1 LIFRCPVR
9 FYSSALQRT
18 PPKAQ
23 TDMSEIEKIT
33 YEEAHEN
40 GFLERLLLDRRFT
53 LTNTVYFACAVIAI
67 GLAVFQLY
75 VAAFGTPEG
84 RSFRTIH
91 LSTMLVLA
99 ICMFPL
105 FRRSVWEPV
114 SQGKPGD
121 TMRWFGFLVD
131 LILIGYVIFVQI
143 WTIYDITAFHMR
155 YGEKELPDLI
165 VGGLFI
171 LLVLEVTRRAVGWAM
186 VTITA
191 FFIGHALYA
200 NYFPGF
206 FYGPPVGFEKFIDT
220 LFMSSDGI
228 FGIPLHVCATYIIL
242 FIIFGALLIR
252 TGAGRFF
259 IDLAVSLT
267 GHRVG
272 GPAKAAVVASGF
284 MGTVSGSAVANVV
297 TTGAFTIPLMR
308 KIGYRP
314 KFAAA
319 VEACA
324 SSGGQITPP
333 IMGAAAFI
341 MAEFLETSYINIIV
355 AAIIPAFLYFATVYF
370 MVHLEAEK
378 NGIGQIDRKL
388 LPQTGEV
395 LRRGWHLLIALV
407 VLVTFLLLGNT
418 PMKSAFWGIISLFGL
433 SFIRPE
439 TRMSPV
445 DTLAAFEAGVR
456 ATVPVTIAC
465 ACAGL
470 IIGSVFVSGLGLKF
484 TQEVIEISNGNL
496 LILLSLTGI
505 SAIVLGMGLTTTA
518 VYITV
523 AALVVPALVKAGIE
537 PIAAHMFAFYF
548 GVVSSITPPV
558 ALAAFAAAAIAQ
570 TGPMATAVEAT
581 RVGVAKYLMPLAFA
595 YNPSLLLVGPTWLS
609 VVSTLMALTGLY
621 VLSTGLEGWYRG
633 RLNAAQRFAAI
644 VAAILTLLPPMDTI
658 GGLPG
663 FVWWAIGLVLSAM
676 VIGPRFLAGTRG
688 IPIVEGAPITTPT
701 TIQSVGAAE
710 GDGR

>member
-1 LIFRCPVR
+1 M
-9 FYSSALQRT
+9 SSDNA
-18 PPKAQ
+18 
-23 TDMSEIEKIT
+23 KIL
-33 YEEAHEN
+33 YEETHEN
-40 GFLERLLLDRRFT
+40 GFLERLLLNPRLT
-53 LTNTVYFACAVIAI
+53 LANVVFFVCAVVAI
-67 GLAVFQLY
+67 GLAIFHLY

-84 RSFRTIH
+84 RSFRTVH
-91 LSTMLVLA
+91 LSAMLVLA

-105 FRRSVWEPV
+105 FRSSLWAPV

-121 TMRWFGFLVD
+121 ALRWTGFVIDLV
-131 LILIGYVIFVQI
+131 LIGYVIFALI
-143 WTIYDITAFHMR
+143 WTIFDITAFHLR
-155 YGEKELPDLI
+155 YGEKETPDLI
-165 VGGLFI
+165 VGGLLT
-171 LLVLEVTRRAVGWAM
+171 LLILEVTRRAVGWAM

-191 FFIGHALYA
+191 FFIFHALYA

-206 FYGPPVGFEKFIDT
+206 FYGPPVRFEKFIDT

-228 FGIPLHVCATYIIL
+228 FGIPLHVCATYIVL

-252 TGAGRFF
+252 SGAGRFF
-259 IDLAVSLT
+259 IDLAVSMT

-272 GPAKAAVVASGF
+272 GPAKASAVASGF

-308 KIGYRP
+308 RVGYRP

-341 MAEFLETSYINIIV
+341 MAEFLETSYINIV
-355 AAIIPAFLYFATVYF
+355 LAAIIPAFLYFATVYF

-378 NGIGQIDRKL
+378 NGIGQIERDL
-388 LPQTGEV
+388 LPKTGEV
-395 LRRGWHLLIALV
+395 LKRGWHLLFALA
-407 VLVTFLLLGNT
+407 VLIFFLLQGYT
-418 PMKSAFWGIISLFGL
+418 PMKSAFWGIVSLFVL

-445 DTLAAFEAGVR
+445 DVMAALEAGVR
-456 ATVPVTIAC
+456 ATVPVTVAC

-484 TQEVIEISNGNL
+484 TQEVITISDGNL
-496 LILLSLTGI
+496 LILLSLTGV
-505 SAIVLGMGLTTTA
+505 SAIILGMGITTTA

-523 AALVVPALVKAGIE
+523 AALIVPALVKAGIE

-558 ALAAFAAAAIAQ
+558 ALAAFAAAAIAK
-570 TGPMATAVEAT
+570 TGPMVTAVEST
-581 RVGVAKYLMPLAFA
+581 RVGIAKYLVPLAFA

-609 VVSTLMALTGLY
+609 IVSTAVALLGLY

-633 RLNAAQRFAAI
+633 RLNAYQRFAAI
-644 VAAILTLLPPMDTI
+644 VAATLMLMPPGEVI
-658 GGLPG
+658 GGLQG
-663 FVWWAIGLVLSAM
+663 YLWWAIGLVLGAI
-676 VIGPRFLAGTRG
+676 VLGPRILVKPASAAVQTSAS
-688 IPIVEGAPITTPT
+688 PEASPAAASAVEGEA
-701 TIQSVGAAE
+701 
-710 GDGR
+710 R